1 MKNRPVLTGK
11 AHHFGSFWGSLQF
24 GETCFFFNGKP
35 PWVHV
40 IPSLPNAAPAGQVL
54 PTSSRP
60 GAAGGTI
67 GCHWNITISSIIF
80 NLSTG
85 WLPATARWFSM
96 ILLQHPLGDINM
108 TVSGRPDLT
117 SCPQSI
123 PKLSGSGH
131 FESCWVGHG
140 GSRMAPS
147 AEKSHRAILVPTRTS
162 HRGKAHRST
171 RVKTRN
177 SQTSLGL
184 AACGCCKTPPS
195 SCLCFSKL

>member
-1 MKNRPVLTGK
+1 MKNRHVLTGK

-60 GAAGGTI
+60 GAVGGTI
-67 GCHWNITISSIIF
+67 GCHWNITISSIIL
-80 NLSTG
+80 NLSTV

-108 TVSGRPDLT
+108 AVSGRPDLT
-117 SCPQSI
+117 SCPQGYLVLATLNHVGWVQNGAI
-123 PKLSGSGH
+123 RWEKPSGH
-131 FESCWVGHG
+131 PGSNPHLPPWKGTPIYQGEDSQLADEFGIGCLWV
-140 GSRMAPS
+140 
-147 AEKSHRAILVPTRTS
+147 LQNTTLLL
-162 HRGKAHRST
+162 
-171 RVKTRN
+171 
-177 SQTSLGL
+177 SLL
-184 AACGCCKTPPS
+184 
-195 SCLCFSKL
+195 

>member
-1 MKNRPVLTGK
+1 MKNRHVLTGK

-24 GETCFFFNGKP
+24 GETCFFLNGKP

-117 SCPQSI
+117 SCPKISQSYLVLATLNHVGWVMVGPEWRHPLRKAI
-123 PKLSGSGH
+123 GPSWFQPAPPTVERHTDLPGWRLATRRRVWDWLPVGVANTTLLLS
-131 FESCWVGHG
+131 
-140 GSRMAPS
+140 
-147 AEKSHRAILVPTRTS
+147 L
-162 HRGKAHRST
+162 
-171 RVKTRN
+171 
-177 SQTSLGL
+177 L
-184 AACGCCKTPPS
+184 
-195 SCLCFSKL
+195 